1 MVQAKE
7 HKVQVTGCRF
17 CGGAG
22 GGEAGAHFCDLM
34 NRIYLQFLADPLKK

>member
-22 GGEAGAHFCDLM
+22 GGRQELISVFS
-34 NRIYLQFLADPLKK
+34 